1 MKTHVCTV
9 FVSFTPTKT
18 LKYYHMKTDVL
29 NEKHKLGLGGVAIG
43 TAFEPLTDEDSY
55 KVLQKAWDLGIRYFD
70 SSPWYGLTK
79 SERRFG
85 SFLQNQKRDEFVFS
99 TKVGRL
105 FTEVPEDKVP
115 PTMWKA
121 PLNYDFEHN
130 YTADA
135 IKKSIEES
143 LRRTGLNHI
152 DIVYV
157 HDLSED
163 QVGDRYPYFLKQA
176 REGAFKVLSDLRDQG
191 IIKAWGMGVNKIEP
205 ILDCIESADP
215 DICLSATQ
223 YSILEHED
231 AVDRLL
237 PAVKK
242 ADIKLV
248 SGAGYNSG
256 FINGRPRYNYKDV
269 IPKGMTEKRDKIAE
283 IAKKYNLSLV
293 DAALHFVLAADEFS
307 AIIPGASKTEQV
319 QGNINALNTE
329 IPVDFWKELKSEGLI
344 YEKAQ
349 VPI

>member
-1 MKTHVCTV
+1 MKSDILT
-9 FVSFTPTKT
+9 
-18 LKYYHMKTDVL
+18 
-29 NEKHKLGLGGVAIG
+29 EKHRLGLGGVAIG
-43 TAFEPLTDEDSY
+43 TAFEPLTDGQSY
-55 KVLQKAWDLGIRYFD
+55 EVLQKAWDLGIRYYD
-70 SSPWYGLTK
+70 TSPWYGLTK

-85 SFLQNQKRDEFVFS
+85 NYLHGQNREEFVLS

-105 FTEVPEDKVP
+105 FVEVPEDEVP
-115 PTMWKA
+115 PTMWQD

-135 IKKSIEES
+135 IKRSIEES
-143 LRRTGLNHI
+143 LERLRLDYI

-176 REGAFKVLSDLRDQG
+176 REGAFKVLSELRSEG
-191 IIKAWGMGVNKIEP
+191 VIKAWGMGVNKIEP
-205 ILDCIESADP
+205 ILDCLDSADP

-242 ADIKLV
+242 AGVRLV

-256 FINGRPRYNYKDV
+256 FITGRPRYNYKDV
-269 IPKGMTEKRDKIAE
+269 IPKGMTEKRDRISA
-283 IAKKYNLSLV
+283 IAKRYDIDIV
-293 DAALHFVLAADEFS
+293 DAALHFVLAADEFAS
-307 AIIPGASKTEQV
+307 IIPGASKPEQV
-319 QGNINALNTE
+319 EDNVSALQKNI
-329 IPVDFWKELKSEGLI
+329 PSDFWQELRSEGLI

-349 VPI
+349 VPG

>member
-1 MKTHVCTV
+1 MKADILT
-9 FVSFTPTKT
+9 
-18 LKYYHMKTDVL
+18 
-29 NEKHKLGLGGVAIG
+29 EKHRLGLGGVAIG
-43 TAFEPLTDEDSY
+43 TAFEPLTDGDSY
-55 KVLQKAWDLGIRYFD
+55 EVLQKAWDLGVRYYD
-70 SSPWYGLTK
+70 TSPWYGLTK

-85 SFLQNQKRDEFVFS
+85 NYLHGQNREDFVLS

-105 FTEVPEDKVP
+105 FVEVPEDEVP
-115 PTMWKA
+115 PTMWQD
-121 PLNYDFEHN
+121 PLHYDFEHN

-135 IKKSIEES
+135 IKRSIEES
-143 LRRTGLNHI
+143 LERLRLDYI

-176 REGAFKVLSDLRDQG
+176 REGAFKVLSELRDQG

-205 ILDCIESADP
+205 ILDCLDSADP

-242 ADIKLV
+242 AGVKLV

-269 IPKGMTEKRDKIAE
+269 IPKGMTEKRDRIST
-283 IAKKYNLSLV
+283 IAKKYNIDIV
-293 DAALHFVLAADEFS
+293 DAALHFVLAADEFIS
-307 AIIPGASKTEQV
+307 IIPGASKPEQV
-319 QGNINALNTE
+319 EDNVNALQKK
-329 IPVDFWKELKSEGLI
+329 IPAEFWKELQSEGLI

-349 VPI
+349 IPS

>member
-1 MKTHVCTV
+1 MKSHILT
-9 FVSFTPTKT
+9 
-18 LKYYHMKTDVL
+18 
-29 NEKHKLGLGGVAIG
+29 EKHKLGLGGVAIG
-43 TAFEPLTDEDSY
+43 TAFEKLTDEESY
-55 KVLQKAWDLGIRYFD
+55 EVLQKAWDLGIRYYD
-70 SSPWYGLTK
+70 TSPWYGLTK

-85 SFLQNQKRDEFVFS
+85 KFLKNQNRDEFVFS

-105 FTEVPEDKVP
+105 FKEVPESEVP

-121 PLNYDFEHN
+121 PLHYDFEHN
-130 YTADA
+130 YTSDA
-135 IKKSIEES
+135 IKKSIEDS
-143 LRRTGLNHI
+143 LERSGLSYI
-152 DIVYV
+152 DIVYI

-176 REGAFKVLSDLRDQG
+176 KEGAFKILSELRDQG

-205 ILDCIESADP
+205 ILDCLEAADP

-242 ADIKLV
+242 AGVRLV

-269 IPKGMTEKRDKIAE
+269 IPKGMTEKRDKITA
-283 IAKKYNLSLV
+283 IAKKYNIDIV
-293 DAALHFVLAADEFS
+293 DAALQFVLAADEFAS
-307 AIIPGASKTEQV
+307 IIPGASKPQQV
-319 QGNINALNTE
+319 QGNVNALNTD
-329 IPVDFWKELKSEGLI
+329 IPLDFWKELKYEGLI

-349 VPI
+349 IPQ

>member
-1 MKTHVCTV
+1 M
-9 FVSFTPTKT
+9 FVACLSIQHF
-18 LKYYHMKTDVL
+18 KYIHMKTDVL
-29 NEKHKLGLGGVAIG
+29 TEKHLLGIGGVAIG
-43 TAFEPLTDEDSY
+43 TAFEDITDEQAY
-55 KVLQKAWDLGIRYFD
+55 EILQAAWNTGIRYYD
-70 SSPWYGLTK
+70 TSPWYGLTR

-85 SFLQNQKRDEFVFS
+85 SFLKDQNRKDFIFS

-105 FTEVPEDKVP
+105 FHEVPESEVP
-115 PTMWKA
+115 PTMWKN
-121 PLNYDFEHN
+121 PLNYDFRHD

-135 IKKSIEES
+135 VKRSIADS
-143 LRRTGLNHI
+143 LERTGLNHI
-152 DIVYV
+152 DIVYI

-163 QVGDRYPYFLKQA
+163 QVGDRYPYFLEQA
-176 REGAFKVLSDLRDQG
+176 RKGAFKVLSELRDQG

-242 ADIKLV
+242 AGVKLV

-256 FINGRPRYNYKDV
+256 YIAGRERYNYKDV
-269 IPKGMTEKRDKIAE
+269 IPKGMDKKRERIAS
-283 IAKKYNLSLV
+283 IAQKYNTDII
-293 DAALHFVLAADEFS
+293 DAALHFVLAADEFAS
-307 AIIPGASKTEQV
+307 IIPGASRTEQV
-319 QGNINALNTE
+319 HDNWKALQKD
-329 IPVDFWKELKSEGLI
+329 IPSEFWQELKAEGLI

-349 VPI
+349 VPGS